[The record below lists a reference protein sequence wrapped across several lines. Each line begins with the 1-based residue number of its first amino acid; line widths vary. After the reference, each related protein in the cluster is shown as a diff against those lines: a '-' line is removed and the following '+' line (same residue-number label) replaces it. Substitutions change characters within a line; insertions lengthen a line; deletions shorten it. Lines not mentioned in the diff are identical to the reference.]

1 MSATRIR
8 KNEQVLKIDAAPMHL
23 ADSSARIDVAGKS
36 KPVPLFCPIHQRAI
50 EEREDVAMF
59 LFPRRGGKDYSVAA
73 KVVIDRL
80 KGLSPRDCSYVT
92 LDRRRAVEWIGYVS
106 QILRRFGVILDVV
119 GYTEVSDESEYFVA
133 EVRMPIPGMDHRVA
147 IRALASTA
155 DGVRGRDG
163 DIVLSEFAFHS
174 DPEKLFDAALPC
186 TQNGGQ
192 ILIVSTVN
200 VDGDF
205 HHELEKM
212 AQRRIDGEPQPDDMV
227 IALHRA
233 DIEEIAWDGWEDG
246 TGYLHV
252 LNAADPAR
260 RVPGFEPR
268 TPEAYIARAKKNS
281 RTEES
286 LLREYYHV
294 RPLGASMFFPRPM
307 VAECVSREDPKPIRY
322 AAPDRYLT
330 KSDPGL
336 VRTVAAEIRA
346 RRDMMLDLMHAAAA
360 QHSGPMYAGAD
371 LGREGDKSSIW
382 IKQRRGGLLRT
393 VCLLTLRGCAFEEQL
408 DVLRAMLNFRHG
420 SVRVYKLVG
429 DATGL
434 GAMPMETLE
443 REYKSRVDGKK
454 WTAQSKA
461 LMFPYAKS
469 QLEQALVTIPNDPET
484 IRAICS
490 VKQTYTQ
497 TGNAVFDIEST
508 KDGHGDEAASF
519 VMVCA
524 AADDGGKP
532 RARAVKLGGGIL

>member
-1 MSATRIR
+1 MAFW
-8 KNEQVLKIDAAPMHL
+8 L
-23 ADSSARIDVAGKS
+23 AEK
-36 KPVPLFCPIHQRAI
+36 
-50 EEREDVAMF
+50 REGQEFDH
-59 LFPRRGGKDYSVAA
+59 
-73 KVVIDRL
+73 I
-80 KGLSPRDCSYVT
+80 
-92 LDRRRAVEWIGYVS
+92 
-106 QILRRFGVILDVV
+106 RRF
-119 GYTEVSDESEYFVA
+119 
-133 EVRMPIPGMDHRVA
+133 
-147 IRALASTA
+147 
-155 DGVRGRDG
+155 
-163 DIVLSEFAFHS
+163 
-174 DPEKLFDAALPC
+174 DPRFW
-186 TQNGGQ
+186 
-192 ILIVSTVN
+192 TVN
-200 VDGDF
+200 
-205 HHELEKM
+205 
-212 AQRRIDGEPQPDDMV
+212 
-227 IALHRA
+227 
-233 DIEEIAWDGWEDG
+233 
-246 TGYLHV
+246 
-252 LNAADPAR
+252 
-260 RVPGFEPR
+260 
-268 TPEAYIARAKKNS
+268 
-281 RTEES
+281 
-286 LLREYYHV
+286 
-294 RPLGASMFFPRPM
+294 FPRPM

-336 VRTVAAEIRA
+336 VRSVAAEIRA

-382 IKQRRGGLLRT
+382 ITQRRGGLLRT

-454 WTAQSKA
+454 WTSQSKA